1 MINPWLTA
9 IKKSSF
15 DDKLAALFFL
25 FTTLSISFFMLSGE
39 VTRNF
44 FYITT
49 YIAVIYFVYITFK
62 KDKKVH
68 FYVFSWIV
76 LLLGISKV
84 LWVALTTNDQYPL
97 IAYHYQISGKRLI
110 LAAFI
115 LYAIEHNLHRWKIST
130 LTVRTGIAIMTL
142 LFMIISIMHIAFYLK
157 TGERIRINSDAP
169 TSGAYTFTIFSL
181 LLMYSLKFH
190 GLKHYRFICLM
201 VMTMTFG
208 VLAATET
215 RSAVMLF
222 TLISACSVLYD
233 FVKSSHTSK
242 MIYGFA
248 ISGLIIATVLSGH
261 PYYNKVVDRI
271 ENLHNEVASY
281 DAGNRNTSV
290 GARFS
295 MWRAGIDAFEQHPFG
310 QSADSR
316 NALATAFINQH
327 EGGNPEALRNLPFHL
342 HNDIIDTLSL
352 QGIFGGIIIVM
363 FFAVLLLY
371 PFKLVPKG
379 YEFLLLSVPVIYF
392 SQGDSQFY
400 NRETPYFVV
409 LIVGYLLMLR
419 MKTPS
424 VTEKQ

>member
-44 FYITT
+44 FYIVT
-49 YIAVIYFVYITFK
+49 YISVIYFIYITLRVEK
-62 KDKKVH
+62 KIH
-68 FYVFSWIV
+68 FYPVACII
-76 LLLGISKV
+76 LLLGISKL
-84 LWVALTTNDQYPL
+84 LWVMLTVNHQYPL

-110 LAAFI
+110 LASFI
-115 LYAIEHNLHRWKIST
+115 LYAIEHNIHKWKIPT